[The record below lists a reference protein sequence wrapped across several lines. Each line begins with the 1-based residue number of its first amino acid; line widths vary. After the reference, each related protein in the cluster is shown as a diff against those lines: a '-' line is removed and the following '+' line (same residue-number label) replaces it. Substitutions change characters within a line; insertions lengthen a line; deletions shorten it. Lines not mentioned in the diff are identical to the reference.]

1 MPSRSKK
8 TLSPIPLIPNDEQNV
23 TDLIRQSQSV
33 FSSSNQNDIQ
43 ALCEQLIDILIIS
56 SSTDPPNTSLRKCVV
71 KGFSHLQENQYGNVV
86 NQCTKRLEV
95 FFKRQGKQHRIEYI
109 SMLNYLIENFPF
121 GLVCVF
127 NIKDTISNQLISIGE
142 EIWSD
147 IQ

>member
-43 ALCEQLIDILIIS
+43 ALYEQLIDILIIS

-86 NQCTKRLEV
+86 NQCTKRL
-95 FFKRQGKQHRIEYI
+95 
-109 SMLNYLIENFPF
+109 
-121 GLVCVF
+121 
-127 NIKDTISNQLISIGE
+127 
-142 EIWSD
+142 
-147 IQ
+147 